1 MSQGLILSIM
11 GMTFYQ
17 ILVISLPL
25 LGSAMIVGLIISIFQ
40 ATTSIQEQTL
50 TFVPKMIV
58 IILLIL
64 IIGPFLVNS
73 LTDFTRNLFQ
83 LIGRARM

>member
-11 GMTFYQ
+11 NQTLYQ
-17 ILVISLPL
+17 ILVISVPL
-25 LGSAMIVGLIISIFQ
+25 LGGAMIVGLIISIFQ

-58 IILLIL
+58 ILVLMVV
-64 IIGPFLVNS
+64 IGPLLANS
-73 LTDFTRNLFQ
+73 MIDFTRNLFD
-83 LIGRARM
+83 LIARTKL